1 MLISLL
7 FIYYCLIMKIT
18 RRIFPIFYPEKKVER
33 TTIEL
38 PSRDQLEEVRI
49 HQENL
54 QQEKQRILL
63 SNSFVENLKLADK
76 HSINKKLL
84 KKRQTN
90 NLDLARALE
99 EKSKQII

>member
-1 MLISLL
+1 MNLIRLL
-7 FIYYCLIMKIT
+7 
-18 RRIFPIFYPEKKVER
+18 FPIFYADDKRYPAPIMTLEP
-33 TTIEL
+33 ILPDIDEL
-38 PSRDQLEEVRI
+38 DEVRI
-49 HQENL
+49 RQENL

-76 HSINKKLL
+76 HSRNKKLL
-84 KKRQTN
+84 KKWQTN